1 MAKSFEF
8 MTKVLVQVAIAAS
21 LAASA
26 AAAPNIVIVIADDMG
41 WGDVGFHGSEIRTPE
56 LDRLAAGGVRFERFY
71 TYALCS
77 PTRAALMTGRSG
89 INTGMLGPSNPW
101 YPRGLPVD
109 EKLMPEYFR
118 EAGYR
123 THALGKWH
131 LGPNEPQ
138 YHPMKHG
145 FESFYGHLHGY
156 LNHELHTLFG
166 RVDWQRDGKTV
177 HETGHATQ
185 LVIAEAVRQIE
196 ERDPDAPFLLHVA
209 LDAPHAPLQAPEDA
223 IAEYAHVDDERRRIY
238 SAMMTDMDRGIARI
252 TAALEEAGIAENTLL
267 IFFSDNGGSPNLGA
281 DNGPL
286 RGGKGSPFEGGTRAP
301 AFMYWP
307 TVLPA
312 GALFEERM
320 IVTDLLPTLLAAA
333 DADLNA
339 SKPIDGRDFWPA
351 IADGA
356 QAPGGPAVLSHYGR
370 GVIQHAYFRDDW
382 KLVRAAN
389 DQGGTDDLL
398 FDIRKDPYEQHDL
411 AAAHP
416 DVFRQL
422 VEELDAIPKA
432 EPLSLNARLPDMTA
446 PGSPM
451 AWEPDNRPPGGT
463 PYAESGPVPYPE
475 GNYP

>member
-1 MAKSFEF
+1 MARFLEF
-8 MTKVLVQVAIAAS
+8 TKKVLSAVALAAS
-21 LAASA
+21 LATSA

-131 LGPNEPQ
+131 LGPNELQ
-138 YHPMKHG
+138 YHPMNHG

-166 RVDWQRDGKTV
+166 RVDWQRDGQTV
-177 HETGHATQ
+177 HETGNATD
-185 LVIAEAVRQIE
+185 LVIAEAVRLIE

-238 SAMMTDMDRGIARI
+238 SAMMTEMDRGIARI
-252 TAALEEAGIAENTLL
+252 TAALEEARIAENTLL

-312 GALFEERM
+312 GAVFEERM
-320 IVTDLLPTLLAAA
+320 TVTDLLPTLLAAA
-333 DADLNA
+333 DADLHA

-370 GVIQHAYFRDDW
+370 GVVQHAYFRDDW

-398 FDIRKDPYEQHDL
+398 FDIRNDPYEQHDL

-416 DVFRQL
+416 DIFRQL
-422 VEELDAIPKA
+422 VAELDAIPKA

-451 AWEPDNRPPGGT
+451 AWEPDNRPPGGM

>member
-1 MAKSFEF
+1 MTRFLEF
-8 MTKVLVQVAIAAS
+8 TRRILSAAALTAS
-21 LAASA
+21 LTTSV
-26 AAAPNIVIVIADDMG
+26 AAAPNIMIVIADDMG

-101 YPRGLPVD
+101 YPRGLPAD

-138 YHPMKHG
+138 YHPMNHG

-177 HETGHATQ
+177 HETGHATD
-185 LVIAEAVRQIE
+185 LVIAEAVRLIE

-209 LDAPHAPLQAPEDA
+209 LDAPHAPLQAPDDA
-223 IAEYAHVDDERRRIY
+223 IAGYAHVDDERRRIY
-238 SAMMTDMDRGIARI
+238 SAMMTEMDRGIARI
-252 TAALEEAGIAENTLL
+252 AAALKGERIAENTLL
-267 IFFSDNGGSPNLGA
+267 IFFSDNGGSLNLGA

-312 GALFEERM
+312 GAVFEERM
-320 IVTDLLPTLLAAA
+320 TVTDLLPTLLAAA
-333 DADLNA
+333 DADLHA
-339 SKPIDGRDFWPA
+339 PKPIDGRDFWPA

-370 GVIQHAYFRDDW
+370 GVVQHAYFRDDW

-398 FDIRKDPYEQHDL
+398 FDIRNDPYEQHDL

-416 DVFRQL
+416 DDFRQL
-422 VEELDAIPKA
+422 VAELDAIPKA